1 MDEYNTITAAWKL
14 LKKHL
19 TAPALNWDELHDD
32 FKEFLE
38 DRPGDEL
45 ADALAEVF
53 IKHIARKRA

>member
-19 TAPALNWDELHDD
+19 TSSILNWTELHDD
-32 FKEFLE
+32 FEAFLN
-38 DRPGDEL
+38 DRPDDDL
-45 ADALAEVF
+45 ADALAEAF